1 MDDSRKLVSERNKR
15 YYYKNQDLY
24 YEKHR
29 RWKELNRE
37 RYLEHKRLYNT
48 RKLEREKQKRDSEM
62 SKILAEASGSFIV
75 SFR

>member
-1 MDDSRKLVSERNKR
+1 MTASERNKR

-24 YEKHR
+24 REKAK
-29 RWKELNRE
+29 RWQQLNRE
-37 RYLEHKRLYNT
+37 RYLEHKRLYYY
-48 RKLEREKQKRDSEM
+48 RKMEREKQKRDSEM